1 MRVRVRL
8 FAVAKQLA
16 GTDEVTLEVPEGST
30 LAKLRLALAAEV
42 PAIASVLP
50 HILFAAGSE
59 YVTDDSLV
67 PANGELA
74 CIPPV
79 SGG

>member
-1 MRVRVRL
+1 MNVRVRL

-16 GTDEVTLEVPEGST
+16 GQDLIILQLPEGST
-30 LAKLRLALAAEV
+30 LGQLREQLAAEV
-42 PAIASVLP
+42 PQIAAVLP
-50 HILFAAGSE
+50 HILFAVGSE
-59 YVTDDSLV
+59 YANDDRV
-67 PANGELA
+67 IAAGAEVA

>member
-1 MRVRVRL
+1 VKVRVRL

-16 GTDEVTLEVPEGST
+16 GTDEITLDVPEGTT
-30 LAKLRLALAAEV
+30 LGKLRLALAAEV

-50 HILFAAGSE
+50 HILFAVGSE
-59 YVTDDSLV
+59 YVGDESLV
-67 PANGELA
+67 PASGELA

>member
-1 MRVRVRL
+1 VNVRVRL

-16 GTDEVTLEVPEGST
+16 GQDSVILQLPDGST
-30 LAKLRLALAAEV
+30 LGQLRARLAAEV
-42 PAIASVLP
+42 PEIAAVLP
-50 HILFAAGSE
+50 HILFAVGSE
-59 YVTDDSLV
+59 YAHDDVVISADSEV
-67 PANGELA
+67 A

>member
-1 MRVRVRL
+1 MNVRVRL

-16 GTDEVTLEVPEGST
+16 GQDSITLDLPVGST
-30 LAKLRLALAAEV
+30 VSQLRERLAAEV
-42 PAIASVLP
+42 PALGAVLP
-50 HILFAAGSE
+50 QVLFAIGSE
-59 YVTDDSLV
+59 YAKDDSV
-67 PANGELA
+67 ITAGPEVA

>member
-1 MRVRVRL
+1 MNVRVRL

-16 GTDEVTLEVPEGST
+16 GQDLIILQLPERTTLRQ
-30 LAKLRLALAAEV
+30 LREKLAAEV
-42 PAIASVLP
+42 PQLAAVLP
-50 HILFAAGSE
+50 HILFAVGSE
-59 YVTDDSLV
+59 YANDSSLISADSEV
-67 PANGELA
+67 A

>member
-1 MRVRVRL
+1 MNVRVRL

-16 GTDEVTLEVPEGST
+16 GQDSIILQLPEGST
-30 LAKLRLALAAEV
+30 LGQLRERLAAEV
-42 PAIASVLP
+42 PQIAGVLP
-50 HILFAAGSE
+50 HILFAVGSE
-59 YVTDDSLV
+59 YAHDAAVISADSDV
-67 PANGELA
+67 A

>member
-1 MRVRVRL
+1 MNVRIRL

-16 GTDEVTLEVPEGST
+16 GQDSIMLQLPEGST
-30 LAKLRLALAAEV
+30 LGQLRERLAAEV
-42 PAIASVLP
+42 PQIAAVLP
-50 HILFAAGSE
+50 HILFAVGTE
-59 YVTDDSLV
+59 YAHDDDVISADTEV
-67 PANGELA
+67 A

>member
-1 MRVRVRL
+1 MNVRVRL

-16 GTDEVTLEVPEGST
+16 GQDLIILQLPEGST
-30 LAKLRLALAAEV
+30 LGQLREQLAVEV
-42 PAIASVLP
+42 PQIAAVLP
-50 HILFAAGSE
+50 HILFAVGSE
-59 YVTDDSLV
+59 YANDDRVISAGAEV
-67 PANGELA
+67 A

>member
-1 MRVRVRL
+1 VNVQVRL

-16 GTDEVTLEVPEGST
+16 GRDSIILQLPEGST
-30 LAKLRLALAAEV
+30 LGQLRESLAAEV
-42 PAIASVLP
+42 PQIAAVLP
-50 HILFAAGSE
+50 HILFAVGSE
-59 YVTDDSLV
+59 YAHDDDVISADHEV
-67 PANGELA
+67 A